1 MPSASPIYIPN
12 GDYSHRRSSITQTIH
27 HNGTTKRS
35 TVNGSSSYLA
45 KYDRRWKWWH
55 YLILLLLLFAFI
67 ELAIVV
73 VGYALLHDQPAPISI
88 GKLHSENIQ
97 IILN

>member
-1 MPSASPIYIPN
+1 M
-12 GDYSHRRSSITQTIH
+12 G
-27 HNGTTKRS
+27 
-35 TVNGSSSYLA
+35 

-55 YLILLLLLFAFI
+55 YLMLLLLLFAFI

-88 GKLHSENIQ
+88 GKLYT
-97 IILN
+97 